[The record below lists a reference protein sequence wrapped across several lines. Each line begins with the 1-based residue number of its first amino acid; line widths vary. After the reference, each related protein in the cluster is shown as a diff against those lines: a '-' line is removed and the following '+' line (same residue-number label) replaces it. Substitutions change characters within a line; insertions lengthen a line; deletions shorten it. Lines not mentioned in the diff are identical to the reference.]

1 MPFLSRHPLESKVD
15 SGSSIRAVDHLEI
28 PRSVEIV
35 TVLSRQTDNATV
47 IAGFAPAGDLVMRNV
62 APGEWL
68 VLSHTDLPDSLQRRL
83 AGLLTDI
90 ADVVDQ
96 SEGRVLLRLS
106 GPNARRILAKG
117 VAIDLDP
124 SAFAVGQSANLRCG
138 HVAVNFARSGENEF
152 ELVVFRSFTESLFE
166 DLLVMG
172 REFDL
177 SYGFSSGLADP
188 V

>member
-1 MPFLSRHPLESKVD
+1 MTFQSRHPLEGKA
-15 SGSSIRAVDHLEI
+15 GSSIRAVDHLEI
-28 PRSVEIV
+28 PRSVAMA
-35 TVLSRQTDNATV
+35 TVLARPRDTATV
-47 IAGFAPAGDLVMRNV
+47 VAGFAAAGDLVMRNM

-68 VLSHTDLPDSLQRRL
+68 VLSHVERPDSLERRL
-83 AGLLTDI
+83 ATLLADI

-106 GPNARRILAKG
+106 GPNVRRILAKG

-124 SAFAVGQSANLRCG
+124 SVFAVGQSANLCCG

-152 ELVVFRSFTESLFE
+152 ELVVARSFAESLFE
-166 DLLVMG
+166 DLLIMG

-177 SYGFSSGLADP
+177 SFGFSGGLVDEG
-188 V
+188 

>member
-1 MPFLSRHPLESKVD
+1 MLFQSRHPLESKIG

-28 PRSVEIV
+28 PRSVAIA
-35 TVLSRQTDNATV
+35 TVLSHPDETAAV
-47 IAGFAPAGDLVMRNV
+47 VAGFAAAGDLVMRNV

-68 VLSHTDLPDSLQRRL
+68 VLSHIERSDSLERRL
-83 AGLLTDI
+83 SGLLTDI

-106 GPNARRILAKG
+106 GPNVRRILAKG

-124 SAFAVGQSANLRCG
+124 SAFAIGQSVNLRCG
-138 HVAVNFARSGENEF
+138 HIAVNFARSGENEF
-152 ELVVFRSFTESLFE
+152 ELVVMRSFAESLLE
-166 DLLVMG
+166 DLLLMG

-177 SYGFSSGLADP
+177 SYGFSGGLADP
-188 V
+188 D

>member
-28 PRSVEIV
+28 PRSVAIV

-47 IAGFAPAGDLVMRNV
+47 IGGFAPAGDLVMRNV

-96 SEGRVLLRLS
+96 SEGR
-106 GPNARRILAKG
+106 
-117 VAIDLDP
+117 
-124 SAFAVGQSANLRCG
+124 
-138 HVAVNFARSGENEF
+138 
-152 ELVVFRSFTESLFE
+152 
-166 DLLVMG
+166 
-172 REFDL
+172 
-177 SYGFSSGLADP
+177 
-188 V
+188 